1 MKQYTLVVNLS
12 IVLLTVL
19 VSLII
24 EDTKTGRNGVAW
36 HGEGKTK
43 A

>member
-12 IVLLTVL
+12 IVPLTVL

-24 EDTKTGRNGVAW
+24 DGEKTGRNDAAW
-36 HGEGKTK
+36 NGEDKTK